1 MLTIFIA
8 NHQIN
13 LRKGFSYAVI
23 YSKYNV
29 IIGERVSSAFRRLS
43 GSISGLMTRSRNP
56 SSTIT
61 APGEDMYMEND
72 LNINETD
79 YIMTLNTQLSNVED
93 LSPKDQQPDLES
105 STNE

>member
-1 MLTIFIA
+1 
-8 NHQIN
+8 
-13 LRKGFSYAVI
+13 
-23 YSKYNV
+23 
-29 IIGERVSSAFRRLS
+29 
-43 GSISGLMTRSRNP
+43 
-56 SSTIT
+56 
-61 APGEDMYMEND
+61 MYMEND